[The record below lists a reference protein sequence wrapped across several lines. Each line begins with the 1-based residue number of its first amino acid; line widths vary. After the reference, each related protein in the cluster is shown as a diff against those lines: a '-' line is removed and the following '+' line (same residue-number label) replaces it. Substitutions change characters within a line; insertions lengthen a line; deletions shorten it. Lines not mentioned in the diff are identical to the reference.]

1 LAETLEKELGEN
13 WEKEMIALN
22 EQAPT
27 ILRANSLKT
36 STKHLIEELKHENV
50 ESFQVP
56 GFKMQYNWK
65 KRKMYS

>member
-1 LAETLEKELGEN
+1 
-13 WEKEMIALN
+13 MIALN

-36 STKHLIEELKHENV
+36 STKHLIQELKHENV

-56 GFKMQYNWK
+56 GFENAVQLEEK
-65 KRKMYS
+65 KEKCVLNFGF